1 MWPSD
6 TKVTRSV
13 RESEL
18 ATHNPDVAKHVERL
32 GEMTRE
38 VSFEP
43 EVTLLSLAR
52 TNVRRLTAWATPPTD
67 DAIP

>member
-6 TKVTRSV
+6 INVTRSV
-13 RESEL
+13 SESEL

-38 VSFEP
+38 VRFEP
-43 EVTLLSLAR
+43 EVTLRSLAR
-52 TNVRRLTAWATPPTD
+52 TTRVV
-67 DAIP
+67 